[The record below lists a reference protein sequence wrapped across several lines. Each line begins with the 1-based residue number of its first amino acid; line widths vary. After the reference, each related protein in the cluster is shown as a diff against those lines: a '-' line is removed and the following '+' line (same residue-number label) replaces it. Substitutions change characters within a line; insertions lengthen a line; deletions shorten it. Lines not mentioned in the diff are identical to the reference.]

1 MVAEKPSIATSI
13 AKALDTGDLVQ
24 SGKTPPIFEFS
35 GTFKGQSICYRVTSV
50 VGHVFST
57 DFPPQYQQWDAVEPV
72 ELFTAPVVRTAEKGG
87 IVRHLESC
95 ARGVSALVLWL
106 DCDREG
112 ENICF
117 EVISCCEKYMNI
129 TGKGQKIFRAKF
141 SAGTSYLLF
150 ILTFFHPSY
159 PDHHYLL
166 LPPSHT

>member
-1 MVAEKPSIATSI
+1 MVAEKTSIATSI

-24 SGKTPPIFEFS
+24 SGRTPPIFEFS
-35 GTFKGQSICYRVTSV
+35 GYFKGQSVLYRVTSV

-141 SAGTSYLLF
+141 SAGIYYLTLISL
-150 ILTFFHPSY
+150 ILNRS
-159 PDHHYLL
+159 
-166 LPPSHT
+166 LP